1 MWAQV
6 KKRRLDYVEQQ
17 GCRLVPAPA
26 LRSLVIPVL
35 RPADRRYGDPEPAA
49 GYARVG
55 IRPGMAPY
63 PGPIPEHLPG
73 RCLFA
78 AVGAVHPGSVHCC
91 LDRHPAGIPPGL
103 LPGFSCR
110 EKILALTATLAI
122 LPFWTSYLLRVIAWK
137 TILGSNGLIN
147 NLLIYLGLVDEPVRI
162 LLYSRLA
169 VILTLVYVWLPFVA
183 LPIYASLQ
191 RISPSLL
198 EAAAILKH
206 PRGSHFSGDPAVKPA
221 GCDCRF
227 FHGIDPHRGGIYYPT
242 QLVRHRSTLY
252 GNIIELYFGDGAN
265 WPLGSAMSVVMLAG
279 FFFLALIVS
288 RFVDFK
294 RFVE

>member
-1 MWAQV
+1 MLNNRAVAWSLLLPSAVWLFLFFVLPIAGMVILSLQPDMRGGPPSLGWLPTLV
-6 KKRRLDYVEQQ
+6 QYQNIFQ
-17 GCRLVPAPA
+17 GDVYLP
-26 LRSLVIPVL
+26 LLGLS
-35 RPADRRYGDPEPAA
+35 
-49 GYARVG
+49 
-55 IRPGMAPY
+55 IR
-63 PGPIPEHLPG
+63 
-73 RCLFA
+73 
-78 AVGAVHPGSVHCC
+78 SVHCC

-103 LPGFSCR
+103 IPGFSCR
-110 EKILALTATLAI
+110 EKILALTDRAI

-198 EAAAILKH
+198 EAAAILEH

-242 QLVRHRSTLY
+242 AGGRHRSTLY